1 MSGRYRPADRAWITL
16 AAGILTYEILAED
29 ELLSEA
35 VDRYRRRHPI
45 ITQMVIGYVAA
56 HLLRIIPRRFDPLHR
71 LASLG
76 R

>member
-1 MSGRYRPADRAWITL
+1 ML
-16 AAGILTYEILAED
+16 AAAVLVYEILAED

-45 ITQMVIGYVAA
+45 VTQVVIGYVAA
-56 HLLRIIPRRFDPLHR
+56 HLLRIVPRQFDPLHR
-71 LASLG
+71 LGQFG